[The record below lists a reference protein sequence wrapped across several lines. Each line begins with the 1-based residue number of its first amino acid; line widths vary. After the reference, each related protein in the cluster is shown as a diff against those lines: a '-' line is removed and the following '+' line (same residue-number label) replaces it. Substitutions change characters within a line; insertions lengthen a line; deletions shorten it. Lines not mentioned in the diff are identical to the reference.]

1 MRWSAMDEHTKAV
14 TVMVAGRSANFKLER
29 RLHVMSVDSRELL
42 RATFLTI
49 LRYNLYTA

>member
-1 MRWSAMDEHTKAV
+1 MRWSAMDEHT
-14 TVMVAGRSANFKLER
+14 GGDCHGSANFKLER